1 MAADD
6 NQKDK
11 CNFVFFANHLLNY
24 LRCYHSVMEHPE
36 PFDSVVFLASVS
48 EKPGVYIYYDAD
60 GDTLYV
66 GKARNLKKRVTSY
79 FRKSGLSGKTRLM
92 VSKIARAET
101 HQTQTESEALLLEH
115 NLIKDRKPR
124 YNILLR
130 DDKSYPYIRLTQKD
144 DFPRFTFYRGRR
156 SQPGK
161 YFGPYPS
168 SGAVREMLAQIQ
180 KIFLLRQCRDS
191 FFRNRSRPCLQ
202 YQIKRCSGSC
212 VGLISK
218 EDYAEDVR
226 QARAMVSGR
235 DVSLNQELVKKMES
249 ASEAL
254 EFEKAAEYRDRIAR
268 LQRVREKQYV
278 SNDGSDADVVTV
290 ATDSANVCFGVTQ
303 IRQGRNLG
311 GRFVIQQ
318 NPMDL
323 EAGQLLEAFLTQT
336 YIGSEI
342 PKEILLSDPIESRA
356 SLQQVLSLEAGTRV
370 EIKSQVRS
378 QRARWIDNAMINTQD
393 RLRVYLN
400 EHSQIVSQFEALA
413 QSLSLEE
420 TPSRIECFDISH
432 TMGERTVGSCV
443 VFDHQGAIKSDYR
456 KFNVEGITGGDDYA
470 AMEQVLTRRYKRVL
484 QDDGKLPDLVLIDGG
499 KGQLGIAEKVFEEL
513 QLLDSVQLVGVSKGP
528 ERRAGEEQLHMV
540 GRPRPVYPGSTS
552 PTSHLIQRI
561 RDEAHR
567 FAITGHRARRDK
579 ARTTSSL
586 EQIEGIGEKKRRE
599 LLRHFGG
606 LSEIKRAGIEDL
618 TSVSGISPKLA
629 ERIYNQFH
637 N

>member
-1 MAADD
+1 MM
-6 NQKDK
+6 QQ
-11 CNFVFFANHLLNY
+11 
-24 LRCYHSVMEHPE
+24 PE
-36 PFDSVVFLASVS
+36 PFDSAVFLASVS
-48 EKPGVYIYYDAD
+48 EKPGVYIYYDVD

-79 FRKSGLSGKTRLM
+79 FRKSGLNGKTRLM
-92 VSKIARAET
+92 VSKIVRAET
-101 HQTQTESEALLLEH
+101 QQTQTESEALLLEH

-130 DDKSYPYIRLTQKD
+130 DDKSYPYIRLTEKD

-168 SGAVREMLAQIQ
+168 SAAVREMLAQIQ

-212 VGLISK
+212 VGLISE

-249 ASEAL
+249 ASAAL
-254 EFEKAAEYRDRIAR
+254 EFEKAAEFRDRIAR

-323 EAGQLLEAFLTQT
+323 EPSQLLEAFLTQT
-336 YIGSEI
+336 YLGSEI
-342 PKEILLSDPIESRA
+342 PKEILISDSIESRA

-370 EIKSQVRS
+370 DIKSQVRS

-413 QSLSLEE
+413 QTLSLQE

-499 KGQLGIAEKVFEEL
+499 KGQLGVAEKVFEEL

-540 GRPRPVYPGSTS
+540 GSPRPVYPGSTS

-618 TSVSGISPKLA
+618 TRVSGISPKLA

>member
-1 MAADD
+1 MM
-6 NQKDK
+6 QQ
-11 CNFVFFANHLLNY
+11 
-24 LRCYHSVMEHPE
+24 PE
-36 PFDSVVFLASVS
+36 PFDSAVFLASVS
-48 EKPGVYIYYDAD
+48 EKPGVYIYYDVD

-79 FRKSGLSGKTRLM
+79 FRKSGLNGKTRLM
-92 VSKIARAET
+92 VSKIVRAET
-101 HQTQTESEALLLEH
+101 QQTQTESEALLLEH

-130 DDKSYPYIRLTQKD
+130 DDKSYPYIRLTEKD
-144 DFPRFTFYRGRR
+144 DFPRFTFYRGRC

-168 SGAVREMLAQIQ
+168 SAAVREMLAQIQ

-212 VGLISK
+212 VGLISE

-249 ASEAL
+249 AAAAL
-254 EFEKAAEYRDRIAR
+254 EFEKAAEFRDRIAR

-323 EAGQLLEAFLTQT
+323 EPSQLLEAFLTQT
-336 YIGSEI
+336 YLGSEI
-342 PKEILLSDPIESRA
+342 PKEILISDSIESRA

-370 EIKSQVRS
+370 DIKSQVRS

-413 QSLSLEE
+413 QTLSLQE

-499 KGQLGIAEKVFEEL
+499 KGQLGVAEKVFEEL

-540 GRPRPVYPGSTS
+540 GSPRPVYPGSTS

-618 TSVSGISPKLA
+618 TRVSGISPKLA

>member
-1 MAADD
+1 
-6 NQKDK
+6 
-11 CNFVFFANHLLNY
+11 
-24 LRCYHSVMEHPE
+24 
-36 PFDSVVFLASVS
+36 
-48 EKPGVYIYYDAD
+48 
-60 GDTLYV
+60 
-66 GKARNLKKRVTSY
+66 
-79 FRKSGLSGKTRLM
+79 M

-101 HQTQTESEALLLEH
+101 QQTQTESEALLLEH

-130 DDKSYPYIRLTQKD
+130 DDKSYPYIRLTEKD

-168 SGAVREMLAQIQ
+168 SAAVREMLAQIQ

-218 EDYAEDVR
+218 EEYAEDVR

-235 DVSLNQELVKKMES
+235 DVSLNQELVEKMES
-249 ASEAL
+249 ASTAL

-290 ATDSANVCFGVTQ
+290 ATDSANVCFGITQ

-323 EAGQLLEAFLTQT
+323 GSGQLLEAFLTQT
-336 YIGSEI
+336 YLGSEI

-356 SLQQVLSLEAGTRV
+356 SLQQVLSMEAGTKV

-413 QSLSLEE
+413 QTLSLQE

-456 KFNVEGITGGDDYA
+456 KFNIEGITGGDDYA

-499 KGQLGIAEKVFEEL
+499 KGQLGVAEKVFEEL

-540 GRPRPVYPGSTS
+540 GSPRPVYPGSTS
-552 PTSHLIQRI
+552 ATSHLIQRI

-579 ARTTSSL
+579 ARTTSTL

-618 TSVSGISPKLA
+618 TSVPGISPKLA

>member
-1 MAADD
+1 M
-6 NQKDK
+6 QE
-11 CNFVFFANHLLNY
+11 
-24 LRCYHSVMEHPE
+24 SV
-36 PFDSVVFLASVS
+36 PFDPTEFLASVS
-48 EKPGVYIYYDAD
+48 EKPGVYIYYDED
-60 GDTLYV
+60 GETLYV

-79 FRKSGLSGKTRLM
+79 FRKTGLNGKTRLM
-92 VSKIARAET
+92 VSKICRAET
-101 HQTQTESEALLLEH
+101 QQTQTESEALLLEH

-130 DDKSYPYIRLTQKD
+130 DDKSYPYIRLTVKD
-144 DFPRFTFYRGRR
+144 DFPRFAFYRGRR

-161 YFGPYPS
+161 YFGPYP
-168 SGAVREMLAQIQ
+168 GAAAVREMLAQIQ

-226 QARAMVSGR
+226 QARAMVSGQ
-235 DVSLNQELVKKMES
+235 DVSLSKELMVKMEQAS
-249 ASEAL
+249 AAL

-278 SNDGSDADVVTV
+278 ANDGSDADVVTV
-290 ATDSANVCFGVTQ
+290 ATDSTSVCFGVTQ

-311 GRFVIQQ
+311 GRFSIQQ

-323 EAGQLLEAFLTQT
+323 NPGQLLEAFLSQN
-336 YIGSEI
+336 YLGSEI
-342 PKEILLSDPIESRA
+342 PKEILLSDAIESRA
-356 SLQQVLSLEAGTRV
+356 SLQQVFSLEAGTKV

-378 QRARWIDNAMINTQD
+378 QRARWIDIAMINTQD

-400 EHSQIVSQFEALA
+400 EHSQISSQFEALA
-413 QSLSLEE
+413 QCLSLEE
-420 TPSRIECFDISH
+420 IPSRIECFDISH

-456 KFNVEGITGGDDYA
+456 KFNIEGVTGGDDYA

-484 QDDGKLPDLVLIDGG
+484 QDEGKLPDLVLIDGG
-499 KGQLGIAEKVFEEL
+499 KGQLGIAEKVLEEL
-513 QLLDSVQLVGVSKGP
+513 QLLDSVILVGVSKGP

-540 GRPRPVYPGSTS
+540 GARKPVYPGGTS
-552 PTSHLIQRI
+552 PASHLIQRI

-579 ARTTSSL
+579 ARTQSSL

-606 LSEIKRAGIEDL
+606 LSEIKRAGVEDL
-618 TSVSGISPKLA
+618 TGVPGISPKLA